1 MSPSALRRY
10 RAERLLRK
18 DFPELREKVLAVV
31 NSRLSGRGVRFD
43 RTDLE
48 SCYLQAFHGL
58 YSAVI
63 EGVEIENPV
72 AWLVT
77 VTFRRAMDESRV
89 GARQRSSAEGPQV
102 EGWVGAARD
111 DQWAAPEAD
120 IAAVID
126 DRARLRQ
133 LFEGLRSSLSPREC
147 EAASLCYL
155 QGLTRAEAAKQMGIS
170 EARMRKLME
179 GAGPGR
185 PGLAGK
191 VGELLS
197 TIKAGEW
204 CEKQSSLM
212 RAYAFSIL
220 DPEGERYDLATAHL
234 DECSACRAHVASL
247 RGLAAVLPPLPLT
260 FALAG
265 VSGTAAGNTAG
276 SGATSATAGNGATG
290 STAGSGSAGTGAGW
304 FGGMG
309 SLAAK
314 LAVLAVVAAGAGIAL
329 HGTGAHGSGGRPAQ
343 RSSLATQP
351 IAADAL
357 SHTLFAALPGH
368 LVTTR
373 SKRKSIA
380 PPPTVRG
387 AGSTA
392 GAHSPT
398 KAASSEFSPER
409 VHGEALAAP
418 SQSSTAAP
426 VSSPSAPARAAG
438 EFGFE

>member
-1 MSPSALRRY
+1 MSPFALRRY

-31 NSRLSGRGVRFD
+31 NSRLSERGVRFD

-58 YSAVI
+58 YVAVL

-72 AWLVT
+72 GWLVT

-89 GARQRSSAEGPQV
+89 GARQRSGVEGPQV
-102 EGWVGAARD
+102 KGWVGAAGD

-120 IAAVID
+120 IAAAID
-126 DRARLRQ
+126 DRAKLRQ

-147 EAASLCYL
+147 EAAALCYL
-155 QGLTRAEAAKQMGIS
+155 QGLTRAEAAQRMGIS

-197 TIKAGEW
+197 TINAGEW

-220 DPEGERYDLATAHL
+220 DPEGERYHLAAAHL
-234 DECSACRAHVASL
+234 EECSACRAHVASL

-260 FALAG
+260 LALVG
-265 VSGTAAGNTAG
+265 G
-276 SGATSATAGNGATG
+276 SGAAAGTTVGSGGASATAGA
-290 STAGSGSAGTGAGW
+290 GSAGTGSGW
-304 FGGMG
+304 VGGMG

-314 LAVLAVVAAGAGIAL
+314 LAVVGVAAAGAGIAL
-329 HGTGAHGSGGRPAQ
+329 HGSGAHGSGGRPAL
-343 RSSLATQP
+343 RSSLNPQS
-351 IAADAL
+351 IAGDAL
-357 SHTLFAALPGH
+357 SQALFSASPAHVGTSP
-368 LVTTR
+368 
-373 SKRKSIA
+373 SKRRFVA
-380 PPPTVRG
+380 HRPAVRG
-387 AGSTA
+387 AGSVR
-392 GAHSPT
+392 GAHPVV
-398 KAASSEFSPER
+398 KAPSSEFSPER
-409 VHGEALAAP
+409 VHGEAPAAP
-418 SQSSTAAP
+418 TQSSVAAP
-426 VSSPSAPARAAG
+426 APSPSASARAAG